1 MDGNQLPPQLTKNL
15 SDPFSAGQLT
25 GMLVILAFIEE
36 NKGISEHTLDRLKS
50 VTADSLQ
57 EYFDRPS
64 EDIHLMIKN
73 LVKETR

>member
-25 GMLVILAFIEE
+25 GMLVMLTFIEK
-36 NKGISEHTLDRLKS
+36 NNGIAEGTLDQLKRI
-50 VTADSLQ
+50 TADSLQ

-64 EDIHLMIKN
+64 EDIHLMINN
-73 LVKETR
+73 LVKEIR